1 MKAKEVMEALRISR
15 STLYNLR
22 KQKALDHH
30 VLPNGHYDLKLNKVF
45 NADLNGAL
53 NILKAGAKLHE
64 WALPLK
70 ISLFKL
76 ATPIRMNLDAFYYR

>member
-1 MKAKEVMEALRISR
+1 M
-15 STLYNLR
+15 
-22 KQKALDHH
+22 
-30 VLPNGHYDLKLNKVF
+30 KVF

-76 ATPIRMNLDAFYYR
+76 ATPSGELFEPFLFI